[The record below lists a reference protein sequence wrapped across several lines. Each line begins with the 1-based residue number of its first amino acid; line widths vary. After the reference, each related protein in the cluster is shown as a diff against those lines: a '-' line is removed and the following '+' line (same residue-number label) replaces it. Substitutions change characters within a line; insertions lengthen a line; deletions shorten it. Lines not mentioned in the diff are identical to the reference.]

1 MRKEIEEIRE
11 ALQLI
16 HAYNHESEEALRS
29 LEEAI
34 DEIDQH
40 PALGKVEETLSKT
53 APLVRAKRNAAETW
67 QSLTEHLE
75 EWEDHH
81 PGLVL
86 SVGKVARAF
95 AVLGL

>member
-16 HAYNHESEEALRS
+16 HAYNHESEEALRF

-40 PALGKVEETLSKT
+40 PALGKVEETHSKT
-53 APLVRAKRNAAETW
+53 P
-67 QSLTEHLE
+67 
-75 EWEDHH
+75 
-81 PGLVL
+81 P
-86 SVGKVARAF
+86 
-95 AVLGL
+95 